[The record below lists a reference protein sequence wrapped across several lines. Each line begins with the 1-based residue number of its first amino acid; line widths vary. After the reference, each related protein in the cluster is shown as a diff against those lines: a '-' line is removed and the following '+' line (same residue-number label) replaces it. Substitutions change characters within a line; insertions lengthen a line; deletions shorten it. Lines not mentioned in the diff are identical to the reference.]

1 MPNENSTPEERLL
14 KIIEGTVNP
23 ARPSLALSAKGG
35 ESKFKFDFRHLEE
48 KVKHLF
54 SDKNSFNNLDLGNVN
69 KAIAGVCVVF
79 TIFWIFNFAREDF
92 VLKERLEKIR
102 IGAAGSLYK
111 EENSLSM
118 GANIGELMVSA
129 AKRNIFKWPSQGNE
143 AAQVSTGQTP
153 KQKAPAEAGATG
165 NIKLVGIIWTD
176 NPQAMLEDAK
186 EQKTYLVSAGDN
198 IGDLKIKKI
207 LSDKIIV
214 SKGGQEWA
222 LR

>member
-1 MPNENSTPEERLL
+1 MPNANTTPEERLL

-23 ARPSLALSAKGG
+23 PPLALSTKGG
-35 ESKFKFDFRHLEE
+35 ESKFKFDFGHLDE
-48 KVKHLF
+48 KIKNLF
-54 SDKNSFNNLDLGNVN
+54 SDKSNFNNLDFGNVN

-92 VLKERLEKIR
+92 VFKERLEKIK
-102 IGAAGSLYK
+102 IGAAESIYK
-111 EENSLSM
+111 EENGPSM
-118 GANIGELMVSA
+118 DANIGELMVSA

-143 AAQVSTGQTP
+143 APVLTAQTP
-153 KQKAPAEAGATG
+153 KQKAPAEVGIPG
-165 NIKLVGIIWTD
+165 DIKLVGIIWTD
-176 NPQAMLEDAK
+176 NPQAMLEGSK

-198 IGDLKIKKI
+198 IGGLKIKKI

-214 SKGGQEWA
+214 SKGEQEWA